1 MRIKLIKSFPSGQV
15 ASIDNLCWYPL
26 ILIFNCIDL
35 IENEIFIIN
44 KKLDM
49 FSVEKD
55 RVSMV
60 MNIEVSNQALTKRKK
75 QSALTVYLK
84 ISKI

>member
-1 MRIKLIKSFPSGQV
+1 MRIKLIKFFPSGQI

-26 ILIFNCIDL
+26 VLICNCVNL

-60 MNIEVSNQALTKRKK
+60 MNIEVSNQALAKWKK
-75 QSALTVYLK
+75 QSAITVLLK